1 MTRALLLVGS
11 ILIGCTEDPGLSAV
25 EVTPSGAMERGSM
38 VTVTWRPVDAL
49 FGERTGPLEPERI
62 TVLASAGLTFRITR
76 ATRDAIDTLVA
87 IDASA
92 PLGRADAELL
102 VIEGDTMQR
111 FAAPELFEL
120 VDPEPVMLD
129 DGATVESRAPS
140 ESVVAWVAP
149 RSPLELVELEAEGP
163 GAPELAWLDADGRFD
178 RALAFSPRPL
188 RAVLD
193 GARAV
198 VVRGASEPVTLHLR
212 RTALR
217 LAEASPAG
225 ASLDTASPLGAPD
238 VYVASAS
245 LRSADDAA
253 YFSVDLAPGAIG
265 QRLYVET
272 RSSDPRTDTRV
283 TIYADD
289 RLSVLGFP
297 SDDRGALDAVLT
309 PPIAR
314 AGRVYIRVSAGSRF
328 DPAHGELSLLAVMR

>member
-140 ESVVAWVAP
+140 ESVIAWVAP

-198 VVRGASEPVTLHLR
+198 VVRGASEPVTLRLR

-225 ASLDTASPLGAPD
+225 ASFDTASPLATYTSGAP
-238 VYVASAS
+238 
-245 LRSADDAA
+245 
-253 YFSVDLAPGAIG
+253 
-265 QRLYVET
+265 
-272 RSSDPRTDTRV
+272 SDPRTDTRV